1 MGMVH
6 NVLGSGP
13 PRLINVSFPARF
25 PVLDV
30 EPDDDSRF
38 PHLLVFSLE
47 KDKTINVTRKDLN
60 TFHVVIF
67 N

>member
-13 PRLINVSFPARF
+13 RLINMSLPARF
-25 PVLDV
+25 PVLDI
-30 EPDDDSRF
+30 EPDPDSRF

-47 KDKTINVTRKDLN
+47 CNKINVTRKDLN
-60 TFHVVIF
+60 MFHIVIF